1 MLYLKKWRP
10 TLGLLMMLLMTTV
23 IGSCGSSGGDNK
35 PAVPS
40 TDLSGTWTAEETING
55 NCRGDTYP
63 VTQTEILVV
72 TQSGNQ
78 ITRSI
83 PSRNA
88 QISGTISGNT
98 IKWSGTFD
106 EDGGQLR
113 INFSGTLLGDSKITG
128 SGDWTWSDGI
138 YTCQGTS
145 SAVITKS
152 IDQTN
157 SVTGL
162 WEGTWQS
169 EEYGLDR
176 TFSADI
182 LQNGSTL
189 SGKIDVPDIGLIN
202 TDLKGTATNNTIV
215 FGDINDEIVFTGTL
229 ASHSAASGTYE
240 YPALDDNGSWQATK
254 TAGAPSENI
263 SWPMTDMGFA
273 FGAQDKIVIGD
284 GRNDGVLRV
293 YTGDSQ
299 TGGSSGNI
307 YEFSYTGGQW
317 QNNAFGDFDTEY
329 GGDNLSHITGLAI
342 GSARNDR
349 VNRVYGCG
357 YHAAEFEYGFN
368 NFTGTPIDT
377 DIQWAN
383 DLIIGDVHGDGQSR
397 IYLSDWNDIYELTYT
412 NGSWLRE
419 AINTSEVDIKALKI
433 VDGRNDGVMRLYAAT
448 RFDNHVY
455 EYTWLN
461 GQWQVQDCGAVEGAV
476 AINAMDAGVGRNDGV
491 NRIYLAANGGLF
503 ELSYDGSDWQI
514 NAIGSASYASSL
526 ALGPGRNDGDH
537 YLYVAEDQDSLAE
550 YAFNNGWVQT
560 SVLVSNQAINAV
572 AVGDGKNN
580 DHTAVYATSSDNHVY
595 EFTAR

>member
-1 MLYLKKWRP
+1 MLYLKKWRL

-63 VTQTEILVV
+63 ITQTEVLVV
-72 TQSGNQ
+72 TQSGNHL
-78 ITRSI
+78 TLSI

-88 QISGTISGNT
+88 QISGTISQNT
-98 IKWSGTFD
+98 IKWSGAFD
-106 EDGGQLR
+106 EDGGELR
-113 INFSGTLLGDSKITG
+113 INFTGALSGDSKITG
-128 SGDWTWSDGI
+128 SGDWTWSDGS

-145 SAVITKS
+145 SAVITKN
-152 IDQTN
+152 IDQTD
-157 SVTGL
+157 SVTGV
-162 WEGTWQS
+162 WKGTRHS
-169 EEYGLDR
+169 EKFNIDNP
-176 TFSADI
+176 FSANI
-182 LQNGSTL
+182 RQNGSVL

-229 ASHSAASGTYE
+229 ASFSTASGTYN
-240 YPALDDNGSWQATK
+240 YPIFYDNGTWQATK
-254 TAGAPSENI
+254 TVSAPSQNI
-263 SWPMTDMGFA
+263 SWSMTDMGFA
-273 FGAQDKIVIGD
+273 FGAQKKIVIGD
-284 GRNDGVLRV
+284 GRNDGILRV
-293 YTGDSQ
+293 YTGDSE

-317 QNNAFGDFDTEY
+317 ENNAFGDFDTQY

-342 GSARNDR
+342 GSAQDDR

-357 YHAAEFEYGFN
+357 YHAAEFEYGSGH
-368 NFTGTPIDT
+368 FTGTPIDT

-383 DLIIGDVHGDGQSR
+383 DLTIGDVRGDGQNR
-397 IYLSDWNDIYELTYT
+397 IYLSDWNNIYELTYT
-412 NGSWLRE
+412 NGTWLQE
-419 AINTSEVDIKALKI
+419 AINTSAVDINALKI
-433 VDGRNDGVMRLYAAT
+433 IDGRNDGIMRLYAAT

-455 EYTWLN
+455 EYTWSN

-476 AINAMDAGVGRNDGV
+476 AINAMDAGVGQNDGV

-503 ELSYDGSDWQI
+503 ELSYDGANWQI
-514 NAIGSASYASSL
+514 NAIGSASHAASL
-526 ALGPGRNDGDH
+526 AVGPGRNDGNY

-550 YAFNNGWVQT
+550 YAYNNGWVQT
-560 SVLVSNQAINAV
+560 SLLSSNQAVNAV
-572 AVGDGKNN
+572 AVGDGRNN
-580 DHTAVYATSSDNHVY
+580 GHTAVYATSSDNHVY
-595 EFTAR
+595 EFTAP